1 MVNLRAAGS
10 KSLVLLFFLFSFIA
24 GGASPALA
32 GEVPQVE
39 WEKTFGG
46 DGSDHGYSVSQT
58 SDGGYI
64 ITGFTF
70 VKAGNGDVY
79 LLKVDAAGNR
89 QWEKTFGGD
98 KYDVGK
104 SVQQT
109 SDWGYVIAGNTASF
123 SSKENEIFLIKTDP
137 SGNTVWEKS
146 ISGDGDYYGESV
158 RQTGD
163 GGFMVAGTV
172 SSDHRDYDIYLMKT
186 DASGKKIWEKRF
198 GGEEIDSCHAMQLT
212 SDGGCIIAG
221 HTYSFGSAWNDVY
234 LIKTDASGNMIWE
247 KIVGGKGYDW
257 GYSVLQTGDGGFI
270 IAGRTSSFGKG
281 DHAAYL
287 IKTDASGNRIWEK
300 NLGGDGDDSGYSVAL
315 SGDGGYI
322 VTGITSSFG
331 NGRSAA
337 YAVKT
342 DASGNKIWEKHF
354 EGDGTVSGQQV
365 CSCRDGGFVI
375 VGGKAM
381 EKGTPHKNDDVALI
395 KLKTVKT
402 TEASPQIPPVRVFI
416 NGSLINLE
424 VPPVI
429 ESGRALVPF
438 RAIGEA
444 LGAGVDWDGTNRTV
458 TLTRAGTVIRLK
470 IGDPAALVNNRAI
483 ILDAPAVIVN
493 GRTLVPLRFIGESLG
508 ADVLWDGDQRAISI
522 KFGIS

>member
-10 KSLVLLFFLFSFIA
+10 RSLLLLFFLFSLIV
-24 GGASPALA
+24 GGGSPALA

-39 WEKTFGG
+39 WENTFGG
-46 DGSDHGYSVSQT
+46 DESDYGYSVSQT

-98 KYDVGK
+98 KSDVGK

-109 SDWGYVIAGNTASF
+109 SDGGYVIAGNTESF
-123 SSKENEIFLIKTDP
+123 SSKENEIYLIKTDS
-137 SGNTVWEKS
+137 SGNKIWGKN
-146 ISGDGDYYGESV
+146 ISGEGDYYGESV

-221 HTYSFGSAWNDVY
+221 ETYSFGSAWNDVY
-234 LIKTDASGNMIWE
+234 LVKTDASGNMIWE
-247 KIVGGKGYDW
+247 KTVGGKGYDW
-257 GYSVLQTGDGGFI
+257 GNSVLQTGDGGFI
-270 IAGRTSSFGKG
+270 IAGGTNSSGKG
-281 DHAAYL
+281 DYDAYL
-287 IKTDASGNRIWEK
+287 IRTDTSGNRIWEK
-300 NLGGDGDDSGYSVAL
+300 NLGGNRADTGYSVAL

-322 VTGITSSFG
+322 VAGITDSFG

-337 YAVKT
+337 YAIKT
-342 DASGNKIWEKHF
+342 DVSGNKIWEKHF
-354 EGDGTVSGQQV
+354 GGDGTASSQQV
-365 CSCRDGGFVI
+365 CSCRDGGFII
-375 VGGKAM
+375 VGGKDV
-381 EKGTPHKNDDVALI
+381 ENGTPHKNGDVALI

-402 TEASPQIPPVRVFI
+402 AGASPQVPPVRVFL

-438 RAIGEA
+438 RAVGEA
-444 LGAGVDWDGTNRTV
+444 LGAGVDWDGTSRMV

-483 ILDAPAVIVN
+483 ILEAPAVIVN

-508 ADVLWDGDQRAISI
+508 ADVLWDSGQRVITI
-522 KFGIS
+522 KVNKT